1 MNAEETLQAPNNIT
15 GSLNTETTKNAD
27 LIKSLVKDVENKDT
41 DVYVFI
47 YSTFCGHCKKA
58 YAAWTEF
65 AKSKDGKKNAGGN
78 KIKVYAVDSTL
89 FPPFGGNPFDDKIG
103 ESPEGFPTFRH
114 IDIDGKIHEYNGER
128 TPEAFAGWTDSSQQ
142 SGGCPSCGG
151 SMSGGGRSK
160 GKEGCSC
167 GLFSGGKRR
176 KSSKKSRKKKPVVGV
191 LPKLKPVTMR
201 KKKYHYRLDGP
212 SHMRHKAINEG
223 INYEVKHM
231 GKTPKQAATAK
242 KGRLNILRIYRR
254 NKKVG
259 ECNKITKDM
268 RYIDK
273 KYKLGTSKNICGK
286 SKKSKK
292 SKKSRKT
299 RKTRKTRKKSMKIK
313 GGAQPRPPE
322 PLSQPVMNDTM
333 DRLQPLWIGSHLYS
347 SYINEAFQIILDV
360 DKMEAIY
367 REGELGG
374 GFFRDLILERFEIA
388 IQDDPSNWDVIQ
400 RNMVYE
406 EGGIERGRTGRVIAE
421 LRERNNMAADIYQE
435 NIIRIMRLNPD
446 LRIVPPDRNDLS
458 FGGMSRK

>member
-1 MNAEETLQAPNNIT
+1 MDSEETLQAPNNIT

-27 LIKSLVKDVENKDT
+27 LIKSLVKDVESKDT

-58 YAAWTEF
+58 YSAWTEF
-65 AKSKDGKKNAGGN
+65 AKSKDGKTNSGGN

-103 ESPEGFPTFRH
+103 ETPQGFPTFRH
-114 IDIDGKIHEYNGER
+114 IDTNGKIHEYNGER
-128 TPEAFAGWTDSSQQ
+128 TSQAFAEWTNSSHQ

-151 SMSGGGRSK
+151 DMI
-160 GKEGCSC
+160 
-167 GLFSGGKRR
+167 GGKRR
-176 KSSKKSRKKKPVVGV
+176 KSSRKSRKKKSVVGV

-212 SHMRHKAINEG
+212 SNMRHKAINEG

-286 SKKSKK
+286 TNQAK
-292 SKKSRKT
+292 
-299 RKTRKTRKKSMKIK
+299 KTRKKRKSIK
-313 GGAQPRPPE
+313 
-322 PLSQPVMNDTM
+322 
-333 DRLQPLWIGSHLYS
+333 
-347 SYINEAFQIILDV
+347 
-360 DKMEAIY
+360 
-367 REGELGG
+367 
-374 GFFRDLILERFEIA
+374 
-388 IQDDPSNWDVIQ
+388 
-400 RNMVYE
+400 
-406 EGGIERGRTGRVIAE
+406 
-421 LRERNNMAADIYQE
+421 
-435 NIIRIMRLNPD
+435 
-446 LRIVPPDRNDLS
+446 
-458 FGGMSRK
+458 SRKSKK

>member
-1 MNAEETLQAPNNIT
+1 MDSEETLRAPNNIT

-27 LIKSLVKDVENKDT
+27 LIKGLVKDVVNKST

-47 YSTFCGHCKKA
+47 YSTFCGHCKQA
-58 YAAWTEF
+58 YSAWTEF

-89 FPPFGGNPFDDKIG
+89 FPSFGGNPFDDKIG

-114 IDIDGKIHEYNGER
+114 IDADGKIHEYNGER
-128 TPEAFAGWTDSSQQ
+128 TSKAFAEWTDSSQQ

-151 SMSGGGRSK
+151 TSEGNMSGGGRSK

-176 KSSKKSRKKKPVVGV
+176 KSSKKSRKKHNTREKHGNGPTCSKLIDKATLPTAMEASNLPKAENPSLVVPDIESWAEQHPRAKVNEPIQTATRFGGKKISKKTRKKKSSVGV

-223 INYEVKHM
+223 INYEIKHM
-231 GKTPKQAATAK
+231 NKTPKQAATAK

-286 SKKSKK
+286 SKKSRKTKK
-292 SKKSRKT
+292 TKKT
-299 RKTRKTRKKSMKIK
+299 RKTRK
-313 GGAQPRPPE
+313 
-322 PLSQPVMNDTM
+322 
-333 DRLQPLWIGSHLYS
+333 
-347 SYINEAFQIILDV
+347 
-360 DKMEAIY
+360 
-367 REGELGG
+367 
-374 GFFRDLILERFEIA
+374 
-388 IQDDPSNWDVIQ
+388 
-400 RNMVYE
+400 
-406 EGGIERGRTGRVIAE
+406 
-421 LRERNNMAADIYQE
+421 
-435 NIIRIMRLNPD
+435 
-446 LRIVPPDRNDLS
+446 
-458 FGGMSRK
+458 SRKSRKSRN